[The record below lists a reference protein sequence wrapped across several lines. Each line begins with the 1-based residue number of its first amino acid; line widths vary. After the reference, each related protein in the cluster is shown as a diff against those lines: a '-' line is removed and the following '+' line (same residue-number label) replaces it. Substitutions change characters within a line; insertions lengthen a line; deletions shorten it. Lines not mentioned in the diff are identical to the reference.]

1 MSFIRGNVRILC
13 SPLLEFDR
21 ISPDGFWSI
30 LAPRRAQS
38 PRRRYVAQATSAE
51 YHAFR
56 YSDGSEV
63 FLPASF
69 GSESAELTAYVPI
82 AVDTFSH
89 LNSFCIVEIRGHKKL
104 SLAFSPCRA
113 RKFEVLPADYP
124 TGRPARFAYVDKSEQ
139 FHVVEASSGEKGP
152 FRALATGPLRRDDA
166 LSIEVY
172 DGSQLIATVAL
183 SDWSKQVSTDLSPT
197 AGWGVPMNA
206 IEFRRLGNNSESLVS
221 IWITL
226 AATSVGRGWDTV
238 GHRAGA
244 YRNRMIFRLASNV
257 GE

>member
-1 MSFIRGNVRILC
+1 M
-13 SPLLEFDR
+13 P
-21 ISPDGFWSI
+21 
-30 LAPRRAQS
+30 
-38 PRRRYVAQATSAE
+38 AT
-51 YHAFR
+51 
-56 YSDGSEV
+56 
-63 FLPASF
+63 F

-82 AVDTFSH
+82 AKDTFSH

-124 TGRPARFAYVDKSEQ
+124 IGGPARFAYVDKSEQ

-152 FRALATGPLRRDDA
+152 FRTLATGPLRRDDA
-166 LSIEVY
+166 LSILLF
-172 DGSQLIATVAL
+172 DSSQLIATVAL
-183 SDWSKQVSTDLSPT
+183 SDWSKQASTDLSPT

-206 IEFRRLGNNSESLVS
+206 IEFQRLGDNPESPVS

-238 GHRAGA
+238 GHRAGT

-257 GE
+257 SE